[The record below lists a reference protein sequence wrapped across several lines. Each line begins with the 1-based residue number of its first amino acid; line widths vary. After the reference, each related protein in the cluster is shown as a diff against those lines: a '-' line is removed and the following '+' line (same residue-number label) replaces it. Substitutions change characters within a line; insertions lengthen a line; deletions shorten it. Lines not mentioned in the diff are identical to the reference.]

1 MPLDDIPF
9 HQPHKVV
16 LEVLRFDP
24 ENPRFT
30 PDSDLDG
37 TNDVDVIKFFYRT
50 ADLGELLQSIASSGY
65 IDIEPLIVLARDDRL
80 IVLARIMHEGW
91 RV

>member
-1 MPLDDIPF
+1 MPLDEIPF
-9 HQPHKVV
+9 HQPHKVG

-37 TNDVDVIKFFYRT
+37 SSDVDVIKFFYRT
-50 ADLGELLQSIASSGY
+50 ADLGELLQSIASSGTST
-65 IDIEPLIVLARDDRL
+65 LNL
-80 IVLARIMHEGW
+80 
-91 RV
+91 